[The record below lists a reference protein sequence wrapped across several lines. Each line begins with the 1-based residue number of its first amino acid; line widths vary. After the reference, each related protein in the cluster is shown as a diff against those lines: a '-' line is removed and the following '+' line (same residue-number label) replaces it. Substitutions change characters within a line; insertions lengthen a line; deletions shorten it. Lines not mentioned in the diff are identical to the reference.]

1 MADAFRKI
9 MDERFGMFVHYGL
22 YSALGGY
29 YKGKRVDGLGEWV
42 QKHGKI
48 PIAEYEKLGREG
60 FCPKPD
66 FAKKLVSKA
75 KAAGMRYIVLTS
87 KHHDGFCLFNTKYS
101 DYNSY
106 KFFGRDLCRELADEC
121 RRQGLQVGFYY
132 SHTLDWYERDAG
144 GNYFSS
150 ILARH
155 PDKPEAARARNR
167 NYWDYLDDNINFEKY
182 LREKCFPQV
191 QELLENYGELNI
203 IWFDFPHDITKEQS
217 TELRAWVKK
226 FQPNCQINSRIAHG
240 LCDYYSLGDNGLPTV
255 PRGVNTECLTTLN
268 NTWGYRSDDDN
279 WKTPVENIEILC
291 RCLTADAT
299 LLMNVGPYADGT
311 LTPET
316 EHILEEMGKWTA
328 RNGEAI
334 YGRVT
339 GNPFPTTFPWGHL
352 AVKDSR
358 MFLYLTKESF
368 AREGGKITVAGIDGT
383 PVCARLL
390 GDNTHVAFTYE
401 NGMLTL
407 ECAASE
413 LKVPVYE
420 IEFESVPT
428 YSKAIMQNGD
438 VITLSV
444 NFGGKVKR
452 GHELDEIEKL
462 RYEFDQFRRDYGKNG
477 LAVNGSDHTHA
488 WTKADEI
495 LTWDALITSPGTY
508 EAELV
513 QLPPV
518 KDFSL
523 VLTVGGKCATVSNE
537 VKESFSISK
546 TLEGNERIVRAAGI
560 FEIEEAG
567 VCRILLSRERDG
579 DDIMITEIRLKK
591 CQGATAKES
600 SEI

>member
-22 YSALGGY
+22 YSALGGRY
-29 YKGKRVDGLGEWV
+29 HGETVKGLGEWI
-42 QKHGKI
+42 QRTAKI

-60 FCPKPD
+60 FCPSPD
-66 FAKKLVSKA
+66 FAKNLVAKA

-101 DYNSY
+101 SYNSY
-106 KFFGRDLCRELADEC
+106 NYFGRDLCRELADEC

-132 SHTLDWYERDAG
+132 SHTLDWYEKDAG
-144 GNYFSS
+144 GNYYSDALS
-150 ILARH
+150 RH
-155 PDKPEAARARNR
+155 PENPERARAHNR
-167 NYWDYLDDNINFEKY
+167 NFWDYPDDNIDFKKY

-191 QELLENYGELNI
+191 QELLENYGPLNI
-203 IWFDFPHDITKEQS
+203 IWFDFPHDITKEES

-226 FQPNCQINSRIAHG
+226 FQPDCQINSRIAHG
-240 LCDYYSLGDNGLPTV
+240 LCDYYSLGDNMLPTV

-268 NTWGYRSDDDN
+268 NTWAFKYDDHN
-279 WKTPVENIEILC
+279 WKTPAENIGILC

-299 LLMNVGPYADGT
+299 LLMNVGPHADGT

-328 RNGEAI
+328 ENGEAV

-358 MFLYLTKESF
+358 LFFYVTDGNFSH
-368 AREGGKITVAGIDGT
+368 AGGKITVSGIDGT

-390 GDNTHVAFTYE
+390 GDNTHLSFTYE
-401 NGMLTL
+401 NGTL
-407 ECAASE
+407 SLDCAPTDR
-413 LKVPVYE
+413 LVPVYE

-438 VITLSV
+438 VITLGA

-452 GHELDEIEKL
+452 GEESGEIEKL
-462 RYEFDQFRRDYGKNG
+462 RYEFDAYRQDYGKHG
-477 LAVNGSDHTHA
+477 LAVQGNDHTHQF
-488 WTKADEI
+488 TRADEI
-495 LTWDALITSPGTY
+495 LAWDAYVSEVGTY
-508 EAELV
+508 EAEIV

-518 KDFSL
+518 KDFAL
-523 VLTVGGKCATVSNE
+523 TLTVGDQSAPVSAD
-537 VKESFSISK
+537 VKENYSISK
-546 TLEGNERIVRAAGI
+546 TLEGNQRAVRSAGR
-560 FEIEEAG
+560 FEIGKAG
-567 VCRILLSRERDG
+567 VCRIMLARENDG
-579 DDIMITEIRLKK
+579 DDLKITEVRLKK
-591 CQGATAKES
+591 V
-600 SEI
+600 